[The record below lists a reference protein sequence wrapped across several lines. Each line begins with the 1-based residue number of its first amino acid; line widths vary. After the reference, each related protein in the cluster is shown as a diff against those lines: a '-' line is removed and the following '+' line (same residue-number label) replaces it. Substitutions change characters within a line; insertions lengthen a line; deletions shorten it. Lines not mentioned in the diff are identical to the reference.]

1 LAEYQ
6 VLRRA
11 PISEALI
18 DIRVKL
24 SSKLDVRQ
32 IDSIYESI
40 KPDYPQKLEQG
51 ISRVQV
57 EQKPGEG
64 MVKSSTKI
72 RKRGIRVRSQHS
84 TS

>member
-1 LAEYQ
+1 MAEYQ

-24 SSKLDVRQ
+24 SSKIDVKQ

-40 KPDYPQKLEQG
+40 KPDYPEKQEQR
-51 ISRVQV
+51 IYQ
-57 EQKPGEG
+57 
-64 MVKSSTKI
+64 
-72 RKRGIRVRSQHS
+72 
-84 TS
+84 TSV

>member
-1 LAEYQ
+1 MAEYQ

-24 SSKLDVRQ
+24 SSKIDVRQ

-40 KPDYPQKLEQG
+40 KPGYPQKLEQR
-51 ISRVQV
+51 ISQRL
-57 EQKPGEG
+57 
-64 MVKSSTKI
+64 MVTVIYPLTKNKLS
-72 RKRGIRVRSQHS
+72 RQD
-84 TS
+84 